1 MATSEPPAHEGH
13 PSQGPRQEPVLG
25 TPPGAAGESH
35 AAPVVNPVSPSG
47 AAAASAPEPR
57 IGFDSAASS
66 GPAAPDVKAPD
77 GRMIEDTSPASA
89 PATPVAGDAA
99 QATPETMEPAKTKPA
114 KPPRET
120 RGQAKARKR
129 AERLARDPRAA
140 AKAAEKKRPSHG
152 ARHPAV
158 VIGSAIFT
166 ILLFL
171 TVGGG
176 LVAWYGQLK
185 YAAPGP
191 LLAEKN
197 VFIPRGQGSRDIA
210 DLLER
215 QGVVDNW
222 LLFMV
227 AQQLA
232 HRGQPLKAGEYI
244 FKPGVSL
251 EKVLDALAD
260 GRVIQHQIT
269 IPEGL
274 TTQQIVARLMDS
286 DLLTGTPR
294 MPLEGTLLPETYN
307 IVRGTSRDEVLKRM
321 ASDQQKLVRD
331 LWAKRASDLPLKT
344 PQEMVVLASI
354 VEKETGKPDER
365 PKVAAVF
372 INRLARKMRL
382 QSDPTIIYGIAGGK
396 GVLGRPISRADI
408 TNPTPYNTYAIDG
421 LPPGPIGN
429 PGRDS
434 LAAVAN
440 PAKTKDLYFV
450 ADGTGGHVFSET
462 LEQHNRNV
470 ARWREIEA
478 EARTKAQSGVPTSNT
493 GVGTGDSAPAAPAAP
508 RAPSN

>member
-1 MATSEPPAHEGH
+1 MATSEPPAHD
-13 PSQGPRQEPVLG
+13 GPRQEPLLG
-25 TPPGAAGESH
+25 TPPIAAGESRSS
-35 AAPVVNPVSPSG
+35 APDHEPSHS
-47 AAAASAPEPR
+47 AAPEPR
-57 IGFDSAASS
+57 IGTDSPA
-66 GPAAPDVKAPD
+66 GTPQAAPDVKVPES
-77 GRMIEDTSPASA
+77 RMVEDTPTPSPAEQA
-89 PATPVAGDAA
+89 PPPATKAK
-99 QATPETMEPAKTKPA
+99 PE

-129 AERLARDPRAA
+129 AEQLARDPHAA
-140 AKAAEKKRPSHG
+140 AKAAAKKRPSRG

-166 ILLFL
+166 ILLFV

-191 LLAEKN
+191 LAAEKN
-197 VFIPRGQGSRDIA
+197 VLIPRGQGARDIA
-210 DLLER
+210 ELLER
-215 QGVVDNW
+215 QGVIDNW

-232 HRGQPLKAGEYI
+232 HRGQPLQAGEYI
-244 FKPGVSL
+244 FKPHVPL
-251 EKVLDALAD
+251 EAVLDAMAE
-260 GRVIQHQIT
+260 GRVVQHQIT

-274 TTQQIVARLMDS
+274 TTQQIVERLTNS
-286 DLLTGTPR
+286 ELLTGTPR
-294 MPLEGTLLPETYN
+294 MPLEGTLLPETYRV
-307 IVRGTSRDEVLKRM
+307 VRGMSRDEVLKRM
-321 ASDQQKLVRD
+321 AADQQKLVRD
-331 LWAKRASDLPLKT
+331 LWASRSPDLPLRT
-344 PQEMVVLASI
+344 PQDMVILASI

-365 PKVAAVF
+365 SKVAAVF
-372 INRLARKMRL
+372 INRLNRKMRL
-382 QSDPTIIYGIAGGK
+382 QSDPTIIYGIVGGK
-396 GVLGRPISRADI
+396 GVLGRPITRADI
-408 TNPTPYNTYAIDG
+408 VNPTPYNTYAIDG

-450 ADGTGGHVFSET
+450 ADGTGGHVFAET
-462 LEQHNRNV
+462 LDQHNRNV

-478 EARTKAQSGVPTSNT
+478 DARTKAQNAAPTSNT
-493 GVGTGDSAPAAPAAP
+493 GVGTGDAPPAVPSTTPLP

>member
-1 MATSEPPAHEGH
+1 
-13 PSQGPRQEPVLG
+13 
-25 TPPGAAGESH
+25 
-35 AAPVVNPVSPSG
+35 
-47 AAAASAPEPR
+47 
-57 IGFDSAASS
+57 
-66 GPAAPDVKAPD
+66 
-77 GRMIEDTSPASA
+77 MIEDTSPASA

-227 AQQLA
+227 AQQL
-232 HRGQPLKAGEYI
+232 
-244 FKPGVSL
+244 
-251 EKVLDALAD
+251 
-260 GRVIQHQIT
+260 
-269 IPEGL
+269 
-274 TTQQIVARLMDS
+274 
-286 DLLTGTPR
+286 
-294 MPLEGTLLPETYN
+294 
-307 IVRGTSRDEVLKRM
+307 
-321 ASDQQKLVRD
+321 
-331 LWAKRASDLPLKT
+331 
-344 PQEMVVLASI
+344 
-354 VEKETGKPDER
+354 
-365 PKVAAVF
+365 
-372 INRLARKMRL
+372 
-382 QSDPTIIYGIAGGK
+382 
-396 GVLGRPISRADI
+396 
-408 TNPTPYNTYAIDG
+408 
-421 LPPGPIGN
+421 
-429 PGRDS
+429 
-434 LAAVAN
+434 
-440 PAKTKDLYFV
+440 
-450 ADGTGGHVFSET
+450 
-462 LEQHNRNV
+462 
-470 ARWREIEA
+470 
-478 EARTKAQSGVPTSNT
+478 
-493 GVGTGDSAPAAPAAP
+493 
-508 RAPSN
+508 